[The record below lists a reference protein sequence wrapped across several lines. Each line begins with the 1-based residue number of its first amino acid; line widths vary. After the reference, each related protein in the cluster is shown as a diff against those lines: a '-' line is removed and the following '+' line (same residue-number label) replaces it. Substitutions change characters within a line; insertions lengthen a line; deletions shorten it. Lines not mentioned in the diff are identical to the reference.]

1 MMGIELKECKQTMEK
16 EEEGERNDDNQHE
29 TIDIDE
35 QNSSETDSFL
45 VNSDSNNNSNDE
57 GMRDKY
63 NESASSEPS
72 TITWVQQQ
80 LASPAVLSSMLYTFC
95 SVGMVLANKFIP
107 FSLPLEVRD
116 EIPSVLVVWFQCLV
130 ALVLVSIA
138 KYYKLVEYPDFDWE
152 IVKAWLPLNIF
163 FIAMLVTGFMSL
175 FYCSVPIVTVFK
187 NLTNIIT
194 IYGDK
199 YFFDQK

>member
-1 MMGIELKECKQTMEK
+1 MVSIELQQIKPAP
-16 EEEGERNDDNQHE
+16 EGNEPS
-29 TIDIDE
+29 DIENKAD
-35 QNSSETDSFL
+35 SETDSLL
-45 VNSDSNNNSNDE
+45 VNRNSNNNRNQESSQVKN
-57 GMRDKY
+57 
-63 NESASSEPS
+63 NESAGRQYRLLA
-72 TITWVQQQ
+72 WVQQ
-80 LASPAVLSSMLYTFC
+80 LASPAVLSSSMFTFC

-130 ALVLVSIA
+130 ALVLVCVA